1 MISKVIFK
9 KYFEIQTQ
17 LKKYTDI
24 YAIESEIH
32 KGLVYGI
39 SDGKFAILRGN
50 GAIFCPLH
58 ETPQLAERVTALVS
72 KKMGQEV
79 LDCYEDYMDS
89 MDRGI
94 IFGGE
99 K

>member
-1 MISKVIFK
+1 MISKVAFSK
-9 KYFEIQTQ
+9 RLEIQTD

-24 YAIESEIH
+24 YAIESELH
-32 KGLVYGI
+32 RGLVYGI

-58 ETPQLAERVTALVS
+58 ETPQLAERVKALVS

-79 LDCYEDYMDS
+79 LDCYEDYLDNL
-89 MDRGI
+89 DRGI

-99 K
+99 N